1 MEKQPED
8 GIVSAIGN
16 ATLVVCSIG
25 ASEKEILD
33 VTGPY
38 RIDYMA
44 TNKLVEAGMVGN
56 LYACHRRRITTM
68 QHMLIYLL
76 IHIPA
81 TAAKV
86 EHFILVTSLGT
97 NRIGFPAFLLKYVAT
112 PAVTFARVCM

>member
-1 MEKQPED
+1 LEKQPED

-25 ASEKEILD
+25 ASEKEIFD

-56 LYACHRRRITTM
+56 LYVSSETHNNNACLFA
-68 QHMLIYLL
+68 LIVTIFQQLL
-76 IHIPA
+76 QRSSTA
-81 TAAKV
+81 T
-86 EHFILVTSLGT
+86 SSW
-97 NRIGFPAFLLKYVAT
+97 
-112 PAVTFARVCM
+112 